1 MAGNN
6 IVLDAVVGDIVE
18 RVVSLAVD
26 EIGLVIGVE
35 NEVRK
40 LKAVLTNIQ
49 AVLQDAE
56 RKQGEQQQQT
66 LRVWLHDLKQIAYD
80 AEDVLDKIAYKEL
93 KYTVHNKVVPRWL
106 NPKRLV
112 SRGKIA
118 HEIKAINQELD
129 VIDKRRKMFQLE
141 SNNDHSASSGLG
153 LGQMITYFDRETASY
168 VKDSSVI
175 GRESD
180 KEEIIKMLI
189 NGEGSSTNTDHDQV
203 STGNNMAL
211 PVIAIVGL
219 GGLGKTTLAQFVYN
233 DAVVEEHFELR
244 VWICVSTHFRTTSLF
259 FQILQQI
266 NRGNTVSESSSKQ
279 VLLDELKIQLE
290 QQGTKKLLLVL
301 DDDWNEDQ
309 KNWEEF
315 ALPLGDFVV
324 AGSKII
330 ITSRDQTVASVRG
343 SQLHLLQGLSEDSC
357 WDLIESQAFKHGGPQ
372 KTGELVKIGK
382 KISEKCKGVPL
393 VAKVLG
399 GLLYSK
405 NTEVEW
411 LAVQNAKFWDFN
423 SNSINPIME
432 VLKLSY
438 NNLPLALKPCF
449 SYCAIFP
456 KDYSISKALLIE
468 LWMAQG
474 LLGTS
479 DTQGGIME
487 DKGNTY
493 FNILY
498 SKSFFQEAELN
509 KYGEVIRC
517 KMHDLLNDLAQSI
530 CKFECHN
537 FGENMK
543 MSVDLSKCRHVSFIS
558 PTTVGTLCKKA
569 KKVRTIFGWES
580 DDWQYWVRNL
590 SSTKINT
597 FFKFKLLRVLDLS
610 SFRGSDFSSSSLG
623 KLKHLRY
630 LDLSK
635 TSIESLPKWVTRLYQ
650 LQTLKLI
657 NCYTL
662 KELPQDLM
670 NLKKLRHLFI
680 DDYKKWK
687 KVAEAV
693 GELHQLQTL
702 PLFVVCEEDAGRG
715 ISVLKN
721 LNNLRGSLKIHRLS
735 VVKEVSLAKGAKLSD
750 KGNLRALS
758 LHWDGDNGQSC
769 VGDSQVLKELQPHR
783 NLKELSIV
791 GFGGVEF
798 PRWVSNGSLLPHLVA
813 MKISDCS
820 RCKNIPSFGE
830 LPSLERLEIRY
841 MRNVKSIGSSKDDDG
856 MGMDTSTYGSLKEL
870 RLEGMGSLEEWS
882 EKEAGILFPCLE
894 ELYIWNCPNLRRAPH
909 LFPSLQSLR
918 LVDVGGAGVVSI
930 TSCSLA
936 SLTSLEIEEFPCRP
950 GEIGSLIL

>member
-35 NEVRK
+35 NELRK

-66 LRVWLHDLKQIAYD
+66 LRVWLHDLKQVAYD

-93 KYTVHNKVVPRWL
+93 KYIIHNKVPRWL

-141 SNNDHSASSGLG
+141 SNNDHSASSGF
-153 LGQMITYFDRETASY
+153 GQMITYVDRETASY

-189 NGEGSSTNTDHDQV
+189 NGNTDRDQV
-203 STGNNMAL
+203 STGNNIAL

-219 GGLGKTTLAQFVYN
+219 GGLGKTTLAQLVYN

-244 VWICVSTHFRTTSLF
+244 VWICVSTNFRTTNLF

-279 VLLDELKIQLE
+279 VLLDELKIQLK
-290 QQGTKKLLLVL
+290 QQGTKKFLLVL
-301 DDDWNEDQ
+301 DDDWNDDQ

-343 SQLHLLQGLSEDSC
+343 SQLHLLEGLSEDSC

-382 KISEKCKGVPL
+382 KTSDKCKGVPL

-399 GLLYSK
+399 GLLHSK
-405 NTEVEW
+405 KTDVEW

-423 SNSINPIME
+423 SNNINPIME

-474 LLGTS
+474 LLGAS

-487 DKGNTY
+487 DKGY
-493 FNILY
+493 I
-498 SKSFFQEAELN
+498 
-509 KYGEVIRC
+509 
-517 KMHDLLNDLAQSI
+517 
-530 CKFECHN
+530 
-537 FGENMK
+537 MK
-543 MSVDLSKCRHVSFIS
+543 
-558 PTTVGTLCKKA
+558 
-569 KKVRTIFGWES
+569 
-580 DDWQYWVRNL
+580 
-590 SSTKINT
+590 
-597 FFKFKLLRVLDLS
+597 
-610 SFRGSDFSSSSLG
+610 
-623 KLKHLRY
+623 
-630 LDLSK
+630 
-635 TSIESLPKWVTRLYQ
+635 
-650 LQTLKLI
+650 
-657 NCYTL
+657 
-662 KELPQDLM
+662 
-670 NLKKLRHLFI
+670 
-680 DDYKKWK
+680 
-687 KVAEAV
+687 
-693 GELHQLQTL
+693 
-702 PLFVVCEEDAGRG
+702 
-715 ISVLKN
+715 
-721 LNNLRGSLKIHRLS
+721 
-735 VVKEVSLAKGAKLSD
+735 
-750 KGNLRALS
+750 
-758 LHWDGDNGQSC
+758 
-769 VGDSQVLKELQPHR
+769 
-783 NLKELSIV
+783 
-791 GFGGVEF
+791 
-798 PRWVSNGSLLPHLVA
+798 
-813 MKISDCS
+813 
-820 RCKNIPSFGE
+820 
-830 LPSLERLEIRY
+830 
-841 MRNVKSIGSSKDDDG
+841 
-856 MGMDTSTYGSLKEL
+856 
-870 RLEGMGSLEEWS
+870 
-882 EKEAGILFPCLE
+882 
-894 ELYIWNCPNLRRAPH
+894 
-909 LFPSLQSLR
+909 
-918 LVDVGGAGVVSI
+918 
-930 TSCSLA
+930 
-936 SLTSLEIEEFPCRP
+936 
-950 GEIGSLIL
+950 